1 MQEKATFES
10 VRLERIREKL
20 QDYNFEI
27 EYRKGEELIDAD
39 TISRQYMEEE
49 NKTVTVEDIT
59 GKNPP
64 KLKKENGKYYWTTK
78 LGTLKKDREV
88 NNRKAILT
96 KIHEEETAHSG
107 IEGFY
112 YATKKLS
119 TGREWKKYQ
128 RNFNIMQ
135 KVYWL

>member
-64 KLKKENGKYYWTTK
+64 KLKKENGKYY
-78 LGTLKKDREV
+78 
-88 NNRKAILT
+88 
-96 KIHEEETAHSG
+96 
-107 IEGFY
+107 
-112 YATKKLS
+112 
-119 TGREWKKYQ
+119 
-128 RNFNIMQ
+128 
-135 KVYWL
+135 